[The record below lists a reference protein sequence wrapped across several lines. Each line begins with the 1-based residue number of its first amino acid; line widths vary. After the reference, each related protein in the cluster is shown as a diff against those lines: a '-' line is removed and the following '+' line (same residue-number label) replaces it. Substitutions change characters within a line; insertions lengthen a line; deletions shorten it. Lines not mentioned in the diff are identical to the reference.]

1 MQRFERMGVILR
13 DGPAD
18 GAALEFANHLTAL
31 GVRDIRVIH
40 VRDDFPGEPGPLPEP
55 APFEAR
61 VRAAFSPAAAPQIAC
76 DIRHGTGVVE
86 ILKAAREHD
95 LGLMIL
101 GRRLPISQAGLGT
114 RIVRIARKS
123 PCSVLVV
130 PELCQPHFNRV
141 LVAVDRSEHAKLSL
155 QTAVELAEAAG
166 SSKMQLAAVAVRGVS
181 PRYDLAGLT
190 FHEAVEKQREFGE
203 RDLREFLGQ
212 FDTRNVQVES
222 IVVLSDDVGA
232 AITQVATARKMDLI
246 ILGSRGETRPT
257 AVLLG
262 STSEQLLMTCA
273 LPVLVVKQKG
283 ETLRL
288 LDALFEMS

>member
-1 MQRFERMGVILR
+1 MINEMPVRFDTIL
-13 DGPAD
+13 DSIAD
-18 GAALEFANHLTAL
+18 GVFTVDHDWRITSFN
-31 GVRDIRVIH
+31 
-40 VRDDFPGEPGPLPEP
+40 
-55 APFEAR
+55 
-61 VRAAFSPAAAPQIAC
+61 RAAEEI
-76 DIRHGTGVVE
+76 TGVPRGDAIGQHCREV
-86 ILKAAREHD
+86 LKADVCDRHCVLRYTKETGREVVNRTVNIIDAR
-95 LGLMIL
+95 
-101 GRRLPISQAGLGT
+101 GRRLPVSQAGLGT

-155 QTAVELAEAAG
+155 QTAVALAEAAG
-166 SSKMQLAAVAVRGVS
+166 PSKMQLAAVAVRSVS

-190 FHEAVEKQREFGE
+190 FHEAVEKQRGFGE

-212 FDTRNVQVES
+212 LDTRNVQVES

-232 AITQVATARKMDLI
+232 AIAQVATARKMDLI